1 MNFSSKLLEQAVE
14 AFASLPGVG
23 RKSALRFALHLI
35 DQPKEQVE
43 QFGTSIL
50 SFLAN
55 LRKCST
61 CGHLSDA
68 ELCTICTDHRRDRT
82 TICVVESIRDVL
94 AIEATNQYFGVFH
107 VLGGII
113 SPIDGI
119 GPADLSIHSLV
130 DRVSNQDVAEVIM
143 AIRPTIEGDTTSY
156 FIAKKL
162 EDINNCKF
170 SVISRGVSFGGEL
183 EYTDEITLGRS
194 ITGRLPYNPN
204 VMTSS

>member
-1 MNFSSKLLEQAVE
+1 MEQAVE

-23 RKSALRFALHLI
+23 KKSALRFALHLI
-35 DQPKEQVE
+35 DLPQEQVD
-43 QFGTSIL
+43 QFGSAIIN
-50 SFLAN
+50 FRN
-55 LRKCST
+55 ELRKCST
-61 CGHLSDA
+61 CGHLSDKDQ
-68 ELCTICTDHRRDRT
+68 CDICIDHRRDKN

-94 AIEATNQYFGVFH
+94 AIESTNQYFGLFH

-119 GPADLSIHSLV
+119 GPDDLTLDELV
-130 DRVSNQDVAEVIM
+130 VRVKATNVSEVIL

-156 FIAKKL
+156 YIAQKMKEL
-162 EDINNCKF
+162 EYCKF
-170 SVISRGVSFGGEL
+170 SIISRGVSFGGEL

-204 VMTSS
+204 VMIGS